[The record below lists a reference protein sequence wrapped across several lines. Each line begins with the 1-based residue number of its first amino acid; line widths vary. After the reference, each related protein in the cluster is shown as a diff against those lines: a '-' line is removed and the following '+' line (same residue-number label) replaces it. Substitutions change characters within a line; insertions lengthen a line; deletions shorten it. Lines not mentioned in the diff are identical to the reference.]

1 MRKTL
6 SLILAVLLVVALLP
20 AYAGA
25 EGKVTLN
32 IGLANNPYS
41 QALYAIV
48 QKYFPDAGYDF
59 DVNIAVIPEEDL
71 RSAQTLD
78 ASTTGVTYDMFY
90 VGPYEGMCWGQYN
103 YLEDLAP
110 YFDKMT
116 EEEKAWYDIDDV
128 FAAMMK
134 SVTDTEGHMWAIPF
148 YGESSFIMYNKEI
161 FEQAGIEMPANPSW
175 DDIYELSTKVQAL
188 GDEYTGIVLRSDVGW
203 GNLGAPLGAMQNAF
217 GAQYYDM
224 DWNAT
229 IDTPE
234 MRNCWEMYKKL
245 VTECGPANKTGNS
258 YNECLNLFM
267 EGNVGIYYDAT
278 SLCGNF
284 EAAESPIKG
293 KVGYVQAPTQVE
305 GGQSGWL
312 WNWSMAINPES
323 NHKDEVFKFLLWC
336 TSKDFIDLSLEYA
349 PDGSVTPPASRY
361 YTYEQPVIAA
371 LPYAEATLN
380 ALAPLD
386 FTKPAVNPVPYVGL
400 QYMAIVEFQE
410 AGTQMTQWVLD
421 YATDGITLDEAI
433 ANTQALFEEIAEE
446 GGYK

>member
-1 MRKTL
+1 MKRTL
-6 SLILAVLLVVALLP
+6 SLVLAVILVLTLIP
-20 AYAGA
+20 AFAQA
-25 EGKVTLN
+25 ESNVTLN
-32 IGLANNPYS
+32 IGFANNPYS

-48 QKYFPDAGYDF
+48 QKYFADAGYDF

-78 ASTTGVTYDMFY
+78 ATTTGVTYDMFY

-110 YFDKMT
+110 YFDSMT
-116 EEEKAWYDIDDV
+116 DEEKAWYDIDDV
-128 FAAMMK
+128 FDAMMK
-134 SVTDTEGHMWAIPF
+134 SVTDVDGHMWAIPF

-161 FEQAGIEMPANPSW
+161 FEAVGVEMPDNPSW
-175 DDIYELSTKVQAL
+175 DEIYDISKKVTEA
-188 GDEYTGIVLRSDVGW
+188 GYTGIVLRSDVGW

-224 DWNAT
+224 EWNAM

-258 YNECLNLFM
+258 YNECLNLFL

-278 SLCGNF
+278 SLCGAF
-284 EAAESPIKG
+284 EADESPIKG

-305 GGQSGWL
+305 GGQSSWL
-312 WNWSMAINPES
+312 WNWAMAINPES
-323 NHKDEVFKFLLWC
+323 PHKDEVFKFILWS
-336 TSKDFIDLSLEYA
+336 TSKDFIDLSLEFA
-349 PDGSVTPPASRY
+349 PDGSVPPPASRY
-361 YTYEQPVIAA
+361 STYEKPVIAA
-371 LPYAEATLN
+371 LPYAQATLN

-410 AGTQMTQWVLD
+410 AATQMTQWVLD
-421 YATDGITLDEAI
+421 YVTDGITLDQAI
-433 ANTQALFEEIAEE
+433 ANSQALFEEIAED
-446 GGYK
+446 GGYKG